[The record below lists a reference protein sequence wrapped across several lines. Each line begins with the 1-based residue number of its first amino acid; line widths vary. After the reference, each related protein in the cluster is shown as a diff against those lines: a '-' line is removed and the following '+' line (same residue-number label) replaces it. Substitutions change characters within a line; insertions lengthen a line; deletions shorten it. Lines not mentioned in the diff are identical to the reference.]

1 MEQADFS
8 FWSTIIQAVTAAGLI
23 YFAHKQTQINKRLQE
38 LQDFVAVSVI
48 PLPSGGLNIT
58 NVGKTNLYL
67 KKWEIGQIHEFF
79 ERSILLPAVNGINLT
94 ISTPSDPGEYPVKL
108 YLYGESKKEKY
119 IAEGK
124 FFVYTAIIH
133 GQAPLTEFNIEQK
146 SGGTAVAS
154 PAPTIVKRS

>member
-1 MEQADFS
+1 MFK
-8 FWSTIIQAVTAAGLI
+8 
-23 YFAHKQTQINKRLQE
+23 YF
-38 LQDFVAVSVI
+38 
-48 PLPSGGLNIT
+48 
-58 NVGKTNLYL
+58 
-67 KKWEIGQIHEFF
+67 FF
-79 ERSILLPAVNGINLT
+79 LAYINGINLT

-124 FFVYTAIIH
+124 FFVDTAIIH

-154 PAPTIVKRS
+154 PAPTIVKRSRAYSFDTRKFNWQL